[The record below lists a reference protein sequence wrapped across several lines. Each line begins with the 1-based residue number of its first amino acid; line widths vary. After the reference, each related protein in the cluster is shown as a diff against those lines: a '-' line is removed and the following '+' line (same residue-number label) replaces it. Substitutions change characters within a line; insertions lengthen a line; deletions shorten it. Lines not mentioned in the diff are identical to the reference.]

1 MTTPQVYKNAAVN
14 LESLQHGELSLN
26 SFHVS
31 TLVRLNQVLR
41 LDNLHGV
48 SIRTSLKFPD

>member
-1 MTTPQVYKNAAVN
+1 MTTPQVYKNAAVY